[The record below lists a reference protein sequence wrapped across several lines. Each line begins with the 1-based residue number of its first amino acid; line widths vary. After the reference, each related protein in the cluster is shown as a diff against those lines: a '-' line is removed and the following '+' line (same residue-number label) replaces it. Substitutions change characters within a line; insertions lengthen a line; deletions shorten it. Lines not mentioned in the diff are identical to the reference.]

1 MQLTTPVAKG
11 YGRNLVVS
19 AAVQMFSLLLGCLAL
34 DGGQLAQWVIY
45 SIVIYWVM
53 ALLVIARRSSS
64 PTKSDLIAIRYG
76 FIFILVGVVCYT
88 SLRWAITGL
97 SA

>member
-11 YGRNLVVS
+11 YGRSLIVAV
-19 AAVQMFSLLLGCLAL
+19 AVQIFLLLLGSLAL

-64 PTKSDLIAIRYG
+64 PTKDDLIAIRYG
-76 FIFILVGVVCYT
+76 FIFILVGVVCST
-88 SLRWAITGL
+88 LLWWAITGQT
-97 SA
+97 

>member
-19 AAVQMFSLLLGCLAL
+19 VAVQMFLLLLGGLAL

-45 SIVIYWVM
+45 SIAIYWAMV
-53 ALLVIARRSSS
+53 LLVIARRSRN
-64 PTKSDLIAIRYG
+64 PTKGDLIAIRYG
-76 FIFILVGVVCYT
+76 FIFILVGVVCST
-88 SLRWAITGL
+88 SLRWSIAGL

>member
-11 YGRNLVVS
+11 YGRNLIVAV
-19 AAVQMFSLLLGCLAL
+19 AVQIFLLLLGSLAL

-53 ALLVIARRSSS
+53 ALLVIARRSGS
-64 PTKSDLIAIRYG
+64 PTKGDLIAIRYG
-76 FIFILVGVVCYT
+76 FVFILVGVVCST
-88 SLRWAITGL
+88 LLWWAITGQT
-97 SA
+97 